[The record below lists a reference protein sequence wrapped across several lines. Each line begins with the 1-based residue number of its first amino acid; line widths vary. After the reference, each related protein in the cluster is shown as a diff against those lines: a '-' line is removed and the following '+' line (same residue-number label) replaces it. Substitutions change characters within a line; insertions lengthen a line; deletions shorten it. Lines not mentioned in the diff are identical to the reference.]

1 MLVKR
6 SYPSVEITSID
17 RDALMIR
24 LRRIASGIA
33 DDDPDVIEVR
43 LHGSL
48 ARNEATPDSD
58 IDLLIIKSADPA
70 PFLQRQDRYIDRF
83 SDLSLDI
90 DIKVYT
96 RSEIDGMQADENP
109 FIAEALAHSVVLA
122 TVGGG
127 NK

>member
-17 RDALMIR
+17 RDALMTR

-33 DDDPDVIEVR
+33 DDAPDVVEIR
-43 LHGSL
+43 LYGSL
-48 ARNEATPDSD
+48 ARDEATPDSD

-83 SDLSLDI
+83 AGLPLDI

-109 FIAEALAHSVVLA
+109 FITEALAHSVVLA
-122 TVGGG
+122 AAGDGR
-127 NK
+127 

>member
-1 MLVKR
+1 MLVKQ

-17 RDALMIR
+17 RDALISR

-33 DDDPDVIEVR
+33 DDDPDVIEIR

-48 ARNEATPDSD
+48 VRGEATPDSD

-127 NK
+127 R

>member
-6 SYPSVEITSID
+6 SYPSAEITSID
-17 RDALMIR
+17 RDALMAR

-48 ARNEATPDSD
+48 ALNEATPDGD
-58 IDLLIIKSADPA
+58 IDLLIIKTADPA

-83 SDLSLDI
+83 ANLSLDI

-109 FIAEALAHSVVLA
+109 FITDALAHSVVLA
-122 TVGGG
+122 TVGDGR
-127 NK
+127 